1 VSGALLDL
9 DVELPLDHFRL
20 RVSWTTEERA
30 LGVFGPSGAG
40 KTSLLEAIAGLRPGA
55 WGRIRVAGRTWLDSA
70 HGLSLAPEKRRVGYV
85 PQDGR
90 LFPHRDVIG
99 NLLFGRA
106 RAAAGRGAKVDPDRV
121 LEVLEL
127 RGREH
132 DAIATLSGGERQRV
146 ALGRALLAG
155 PDLLLLD
162 EPLAALDQPLR
173 RRILPYLM
181 RVAEEFDLPSIV
193 VTHDTAEVRLLSREA
208 LVLIGGRE
216 AARGSPDDLFSGRE
230 MLRRFGAA
238 EHVNVLRGRVA
249 HLAEEA
255 AGGRGRRIT
264 GEAVPPTWE
273 VICAPGLRITV
284 PGEGLRRGA
293 ATAVLVRAED
303 LIVATESPHGLSAQ
317 NVLPGTVR
325 ALFEAGDD
333 GTIAVSVDVPGTS
346 APLVAALTPQA
357 TARLGLAPGR
367 TIHLVFKTHSCR
379 ALPSGAVAL
388 A

>member
-1 VSGALLDL
+1 VSGPVL
-9 DVELPLDHFRL
+9 DVDLELPLDRFTL

-40 KTSLLEAIAGLRPGA
+40 KTSLLEAIAGLRPRA

-70 HGLSLAPEKRRVGYV
+70 HGLSLAPEKRGVGYV

-106 RAAAGRGAKVDPDRV
+106 RAAAGRGAKIDPDRV
-121 LEVLEL
+121 LDVLEL
-127 RGREH
+127 RGRER

-173 RRILPYLM
+173 RRILPYLI
-181 RVAEEFDLPSIV
+181 RVAAEFDVPSIV

-208 LVLIGGRE
+208 IVLVGGQE
-216 AARGSPDDLFSGRE
+216 AARGAPDDLFSGRD
-230 MLRRFGAA
+230 MLHRFGAA

-249 HLAEEA
+249 ELGH
-255 AGGRGRRIT
+255 
-264 GEAVPPTWE
+264 E
-273 VICAPGLRITV
+273 VVCGPGVRLSV
-284 PGEGLRRGA
+284 PGEGLRPGA

-303 LIVATESPHGLSAQ
+303 LIVATDSPHGLSAQ
-317 NVLPGTVR
+317 NVLSGTVR
-325 ALFEAGDD
+325 ALIEAGAD
-333 GTIAVSVDVPGTS
+333 GTIAVTVDVPGLGP
-346 APLVAALTPQA
+346 PLVAALTPQA
-357 TARLGLAPGR
+357 TARLGLRPGR
-367 TIHLVFKTHSCR
+367 SVHLVFKTHSCR
-379 ALPSGAVAL
+379 ALAAS
-388 A
+388 